1 MERNYSQYVFG
12 IGIALVIFV
21 LIIGGACLFIYFIR
35 PAQQPTQSGPET
47 FYTQAAQT
55 VSAQF
60 TLTAAAGSPVGP
72 TAVPPSTT
80 SLPTDMPTNTL
91 TAPPP
96 PTFTPVP
103 PTATPLPPTP
113 TPIPCNW
120 AKFIEDVTVKDGT
133 VFPPNAELLKTWRL
147 ENIGSCT
154 WSRDYRLVFF
164 DGERMDGP
172 RVSQLEENVDPGET
186 VDVSV
191 ELIAPEKGGRY
202 RGYWMLSNSSGEEFG
217 IGADADD
224 AFWVEIRVIESD
236 EFAYDF
242 ALNYCLAR
250 WSSDAGRL
258 NCPGDVGD
266 SDGFVILVDRPEIE
280 IGRVEN
286 EPALWT
292 NPEDE
297 DDGWIIGEYPEF
309 KVEEGDRF
317 KAVVGCQDGAQD
329 CDVIFQVSYR
339 IGDGPVQIFWDSRE
353 VYDDSFTKVDLDL
366 RPLAGQRVKFILGVL
381 ANGSPNDDEAFWLS
395 PRITD

>member
-172 RVSQLEENVDPGET
+172 RVSQLEENIDPGET

-217 IGADADD
+217 IGANADD

>member
-12 IGIALVIFV
+12 IAIALVIFV

-35 PAQQPTQSGPET
+35 PAQQPTQPGTEAL
-47 FYTQAAQT
+47 YTQAAQT

-60 TLTAAAGSPVGP
+60 TLTAAAVSPVVP
-72 TAVPPSTT
+72 TAMAASAT
-80 SLPTDMPTNTL
+80 SLPTDTPTV
-91 TAPPP
+91 PPP
-96 PTFTPVP
+96 PTVTPVP
-103 PTATPLPPTP
+103 STATPLPPTP
-113 TPIPCNW
+113 TPTPIPCNR

-133 VFPPNAELLKTWRL
+133 VFPPNAEFLKTWRL
-147 ENIGSCT
+147 KNTGSCT
-154 WSRDYRLVFF
+154 WSRDYRLVFVN
-164 DGERMDGP
+164 GERMDGP

-191 ELIAPEKGGRY
+191 ELVAPEKGGRY
-202 RGYWMLSNSSGEEFG
+202 RGYWMMSNPSGDEFG
-217 IGADADD
+217 IGADAAD
-224 AFWVEIRVIESD
+224 AFWVEIRVIGSG

-242 ALNYCLAR
+242 ALNFCLAR

-258 NCPGDVGD
+258 TCPGDVGD
-266 SDGFVILVDRPEIE
+266 NDGFVILVDRPEFE

-292 NPEDE
+292 NPEDV
-297 DDGWIIGEYPEF
+297 DDGWITGEYPEF

-317 KAVVGCQDGAQD
+317 KAVVGCQDGAKR
-329 CDVIFQVSYR
+329 CDVIFQFNYR

-353 VYDDSFTKVDLDL
+353 VYDDSLTKVDLDL
-366 RPLAGQRVKFILGVL
+366 RPLAGQKVKFLLGVL
-381 ANGSPNDDEAFWLS
+381 ANGSANDDQALWLS